1 MIDIS
6 KVKDD
11 KETILRLRRIWWG
24 MKTRCY
30 NKNDRE
36 YKYYGQRGIVISDE
50 WHIFENFKNWSLNN
64 GYDNNLTIDR
74 IDVNGNYCPE
84 NCRWADIFTQN
95 NNKRTNIILEYKG
108 ELYTLAQLAD
118 LANIPYTTFKERINE
133 WKDVEKAV
141 EEPYTHNKKSV
152 DQYDLH
158 GNFIKRWN
166 GIVDAEKSLGIYRKS
181 IYNCYSG
188 RNKTAGGFVWRRV
201 ISDDIV
207 YKIDVDTKNSIPT
220 QIEQYDTSNNY
231 IKTWKSAASAGRE
244 LNINSSGIIS
254 CCRGKLKTSG
264 GYIWKYADE
273 DKNGAYGMKDV
284 LANM

>member
-84 NCRWADIFTQN
+84 NCRWVSMNTQMRN
-95 NNKRTNIILEYKG
+95 TRRNINIIYEGDSYCL
-108 ELYTLAQLAD
+108 TD
-118 LANIPYTTFKERINE
+118 LC
-133 WKDVEKAV
+133 
-141 EEPYTHNKKSV
+141 KK
-152 DQYDLH
+152 
-158 GNFIKRWN
+158 
-166 GIVDAEKSLGIYRKS
+166 
-181 IYNCYSG
+181 
-188 RNKTAGGFVWRRV
+188 
-201 ISDDIV
+201 
-207 YKIDVDTKNSIPT
+207 
-220 QIEQYDTSNNY
+220 
-231 IKTWKSAASAGRE
+231 
-244 LNINSSGIIS
+244 LNISMESVRSLARSRNIS
-254 CCRGKLKTSG
+254 IEDAITLKLTK
-264 GYIWKYADE
+264 KYNKHTNKWE
-273 DKNGAYGMKDV
+273 SK
-284 LANM
+284 

>member
-6 KVKDD
+6 KIIED

-30 NKNDRE
+30 NENDKHYKN
-36 YKYYGQRGIVISDE
+36 YGARGISISDE
-50 WHIFENFKNWSLNN
+50 WLIFENFKDWSLNN
-64 GYDNNLTIDR
+64 GYDNTLTIDR
-74 IDVNGNYCPE
+74 KDVNGNYCPE
-84 NCRWADIFTQN
+84 NCRWVDIFIQN

-108 ELYTLAQLAD
+108 EFYTLSQLAE
-118 LANIPYTTFKERINE
+118 LANIPYTTFKERVNE

-141 EEPYTHNKKSV
+141 EEPYTHNKQSV

-166 GIVDAEKSLGIYRKS
+166 GIVDAEKTLGIYRKS
-181 IYNCYSG
+181 ISNCCGG
-188 RNKTAGGFVWRRV
+188 RSKTAGGFVWRRV
-201 ISDDIV
+201 VSDNIV

-220 QIEQYDTSNNY
+220 QIEQYDMSNNF
-231 IKTWKSAASAGRE
+231 IKTWESAASAGRE
-244 LNINSSGIIS
+244 LDINSSGIIS

-273 DKNGAYGMKDV
+273 NKNGAYGMKDI